1 MKTFKFYQRYKY
13 CTDLNFLNW
22 FKEIRVEYSWAPSS
36 QADEEFNVYIYGH
49 SLDPTDKDIL
59 LPFFETVNADG
70 NIVDIQSHIGIYFR
84 EEENK
89 NVDQ

>member
-22 FKEIRVEYSWAPSS
+22 FKEIRVEYSWAPSG

-59 LPFFETVNADG
+59 LPFFETENA
-70 NIVDIQSHIGIYFR
+70 NIVVYYLTKIAAFLWR
-84 EEENK
+84 K
-89 NVDQ
+89 TF